1 LTRSFQTGLLRAYAF
16 ILVFGAACFVV
27 YYAVVAGGMR

>member
-1 LTRSFQTGLLRAYAF
+1 VRTYAF

-27 YYAVVAGGMR
+27 YYAIVAGGAH